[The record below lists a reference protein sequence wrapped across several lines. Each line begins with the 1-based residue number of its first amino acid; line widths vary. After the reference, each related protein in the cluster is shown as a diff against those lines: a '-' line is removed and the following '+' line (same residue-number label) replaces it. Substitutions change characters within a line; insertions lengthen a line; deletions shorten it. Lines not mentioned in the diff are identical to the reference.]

1 MSDPS
6 PPLSVDV
13 VLVGAGFGGLCAAI
27 KLREAGRSVLILE
40 KGQDVGGT
48 WRDNTYPGAAC
59 DVQSHLYSFSF
70 APKTDWSRRFAGW
83 EEILGY
89 IRGVVDQFNLRPV
102 IRLGQ
107 EVTSAT
113 FDASAARW
121 TVTTQ
126 QGLRVSARFAI
137 LATGPL
143 HVPAIP
149 DLPGLDQFQ
158 GKVFHSARWDHD
170 YDLTGKDVVSIG
182 TGGSAIQYVPEI
194 APIVRKLMVFQ
205 RSAAWVV
212 PRDNRE
218 YSAAKKRLYAAVPL
232 ARAAHRA
239 ALYWRNESRGLV
251 MFTPGVARAAGKL
264 ATRFLRMQVKDPA
277 LAARLTPDYT
287 LGCKRV
293 LISNVY
299 FPTFNRPNV
308 ELVTDRIQELRAHSI
323 VTTDGVERPCDCL
336 ILGTGFVVDPRI
348 YMKGFEVV
356 GLGGRRLADDWKDAP
371 QAYLGV
377 TVAGYPN
384 LFQLVGPNTG
394 LGHNSIVFM
403 IEVQV
408 HYLVRLMALIDARQA
423 DYAAV
428 RADAQQ
434 AFNDDLQANLK
445 GTVWE
450 TGCASWYHTAE
461 GRNITL
467 WPWSTW
473 RYWLRLRKPDPA
485 AFEFGKAT
493 RA

>member
-1 MSDPS
+1 MSDTSEPIS
-6 PPLSVDV
+6 IDV

-70 APKTDWSRRFAGW
+70 APKTDWSRRYAGW
-83 EEILGY
+83 EEILAY

-107 EVTSAT
+107 EVIGAT

-121 TVTTQ
+121 TVTTR
-126 QGLRVSARFAI
+126 QGLRVTARYVV

-149 DLPGLDQFQ
+149 NLPGLDQFQ

-194 APIVRKLMVFQ
+194 APIVHKLTVFQ
-205 RSAAWVV
+205 RSAAWVI

-232 ARAAHRA
+232 ARAAHRS

-251 MFTPGVARAAGKL
+251 MFAPGVARAAQKL
-264 ATRFLRMQVKDPA
+264 ATRFIRMQVKDPA
-277 LAARLTPDYT
+277 VAARLTPDYT

-299 FPTFNRPNV
+299 FPVFNRPNV
-308 ELVTDRIQELRAHSI
+308 ELVTDGIREIRAHSI
-323 VTTDGVERPCDCL
+323 VSSAGVERPCDCL

-356 GLGGRRLADDWKDAP
+356 GLGGRRLADDWKNAP
-371 QAYLGV
+371 EAYFGV

-403 IEVQV
+403 IEAQV
-408 HYLVRLMALIDARQA
+408 HYLVRLMALIDARHA
-423 DYAAV
+423 DYATV
-428 RADAQQ
+428 RADAQR

-450 TGCASWYHTAE
+450 TGCASWYRTAE
-461 GRNITL
+461 GRNISL

-473 RYWLRLRKPDPA
+473 RYWLRMRTPDA
-485 AFEFGKAT
+485 AAYDFGKGT